1 MNQFFKKNMR
11 KLLKFYQRKRG
22 IFRTTNI
29 ETYAFCNRKC
39 DFCFNNERFQD
50 RDKGIMEESL
60 YFKII
65 DELAS
70 INYAGRISP
79 HFYGEPLLDKR
90 LTKFVAYARQ
100 KCPNAYIRFGTNGD
114 FLTRNLLVELVHC
127 GVSRVFVT
135 NYDDIKKEN
144 LTKLSQEFSEHIVL
158 RSYKDMCV
166 VNKAGAIFDKENPN
180 IDKPCLQPSSQLVV
194 NWKGNVLL
202 CCNDYYEQHIFG
214 NANDKTTFEIWKSK
228 EFKKYR
234 KLLKKQG
241 GRRQIDICRNCD
253 L

>member
-1 MNQFFKKNMR
+1 
-11 KLLKFYQRKRG
+11 LKFYQRKKG

-39 DFCFNNERFQD
+39 DFCFNSEHLPD
-50 RDKGIMEESL
+50 RDKGIMKEGL

-90 LTKFVAYARQ
+90 LTKFVSYARES
-100 KCPNAYIRFGTNGD
+100 CPNAYIRFGTNGD
-114 FLTRNLLVELVHC
+114 FLTRDLLFELVDS
-127 GVSRVFVT
+127 GVSRVLIT
-135 NYDDIKKEN
+135 NYDDIEKEN
-144 LTKLSQEFSEHIVL
+144 LIKLSQEFSDYVVL
-158 RSYKDMCV
+158 RSYKDIRL
-166 VNKAGAIFDKENPN
+166 VNRAGAIFDKENPN
-180 IDKPCLQPSSQLVV
+180 IDKPCLRPSSQLVV

-214 NANDKTTFEIWKSK
+214 NVNDKTTFEIWKSK

>member
-1 MNQFFKKNMR
+1 MNRFLKKNLR
-11 KLLKFYQRKRG
+11 KLLKFYQRKKG

-39 DFCFNNERFQD
+39 DFCFNSEHLPN
-50 RDKGIMEESL
+50 RDKGIMKEGL

-90 LTKFVAYARQ
+90 LTKFVSYARES
-100 KCPNAYIRFGTNGD
+100 CPNAYIRFGTNGD
-114 FLTRNLLVELVHC
+114 FLTRDLLVELVDS
-127 GVSRVFVT
+127 GVSRVLIT
-135 NYDDIKKEN
+135 NYDDIEKEN
-144 LTKLSQEFSEHIVL
+144 LIKLSQEFSDYVVL
-158 RSYKDMCV
+158 RSYKDIRL
-166 VNKAGAIFDKENPN
+166 VNRAGAIFDKENPN
-180 IDKPCLQPSSQLVV
+180 IDKPCLRPSSQLVV

-214 NANDKTTFEIWKSK
+214 NVNDKTTFEIWKSK

>member
-1 MNQFFKKNMR
+1 M
-11 KLLKFYQRKRG
+11 KFYQRKKG

-39 DFCFNNERFQD
+39 DFCFNSEHLPD
-50 RDKGIMEESL
+50 RDKGIMKEGL

-90 LTKFVAYARQ
+90 LTKFVSYARES
-100 KCPNAYIRFGTNGD
+100 CPNAYIRFGTNGD
-114 FLTRNLLVELVHC
+114 FLTRDLLVELVDS
-127 GVSRVFVT
+127 GVSRVLIT
-135 NYDDIKKEN
+135 NYDDIEKEN
-144 LTKLSQEFSEHIVL
+144 LIKLSQEFSDYVVL
-158 RSYKDMCV
+158 RSYKDIRL
-166 VNKAGAIFDKENPN
+166 VNRAGAIFDKENPN
-180 IDKPCLQPSSQLVV
+180 IDKPCLRPSSQLVV

-214 NANDKTTFEIWKSK
+214 NVNDKTTFEIWKSK